1 MSNKKRYQIG
11 MRQSLCAEIT
21 VEATLIIS
29 LINIILI
36 SVIIL
41 AMMYHDRCV
50 IREITES
57 ILYLDEG
64 QTKTE
69 AELGEKIINASKGK
83 LLMSDVTRVDAG
95 IGISDVAV
103 EVFMSNAFIEKFFDV
118 SFTTSS
124 KVRIY
129 KLRGAGVVRLFTV
142 VTDTIYDMGL

>member
-21 VEATLIIS
+21 VEATLIIP

-57 ILYLDEG
+57 VLYLDEG

-129 KLRGAGVVRLFTV
+129 KLRGASVVRLFTV
-142 VTDTIYDMGL
+142 VTDTIDDMGL

>member
-11 MRQSLCAEIT
+11 MWQSLCAEIT
-21 VEATLIIS
+21 VEATLIIP

-124 KVRIY
+124 KVRMY
-129 KLRGAGVVRLFTV
+129 KLRGADVVRLFTV
-142 VTDTIYDMGL
+142 VTDTINDMGL